1 MTRRRSPGNELLGL
15 LEAASCPIYLLDAE
29 RRFIFGNRAFAEWL
43 RVAPEELWGQRCD
56 ACATSAE
63 LTAALAAPPALW
75 GRVTMSGPLMVRLA
89 DESVTH
95 RRATYFALGGTPS
108 AVLVRV
114 EPEEITAVAHPLG
127 TERGEIAS
135 AGEQAGDS
143 VSESESLRS
152 ELRAYLMTLRASYR
166 HDILVGVSAAI
177 QRVRAQVRVAIESR
191 VRVLI
196 SGPVGANAEALA
208 RAIHAASDPEVI
220 APLLPVACELVPA
233 EVLQTTIF
241 GFLRRCQDQP
251 AKTPGTLLLLNAER
265 LSWEAQL
272 ELRAFLTL
280 PTFSLRVIATA
291 ETRLVEF
298 ASQDR
303 FDWELALALSTLEIA
318 LPPLSSRR
326 KDIPYLAQQA
336 VERWNARGG
345 KQLAGFTVEA
355 LDCLCTLP
363 WSGDFLEFQEIVQA
377 ACEQAVGPQVTFAD
391 LPRRVALLTSAAK
404 HPTPVQEAPMQLDRF
419 LSEVEREL
427 LERALRR
434 ARGNKARAAR
444 LLGIPR
450 ARLLRRIAQLGLA
463 TNE

>member
-15 LEAASCPIYLLDAE
+15 LDAESCPIYLLDAE

-43 RVAPEELWGQRCD
+43 QVSPEELWGQRCD
-56 ACATSAE
+56 ACASSAE
-63 LTAALAAPPALW
+63 LTSALAAPPALW
-75 GRVTMSGPLMVRLA
+75 ERITMSGPLSVRLA
-89 DESVTH
+89 DEKVTH
-95 RRATYFALGGTPS
+95 RRATYLALGEPPS

-114 EPEEITAVAHPLG
+114 GSVEITAAAHPLG
-127 TERGEIAS
+127 TERGVIAS
-135 AGEQAGDS
+135 AVEQAGDS
-143 VSESESLRS
+143 VAESESLRS
-152 ELRAYLMTLRASYR
+152 QLRMHLMTLRASYR
-166 HDILVGVSAAI
+166 HDTLVGVSAAI
-177 QRVRAQVRVAIESR
+177 QRVRDQVRVAIESR
-191 VRVLI
+191 MRVLI
-196 SGPVGANAEALA
+196 SGPVGANAESLA
-208 RAIHAASDPEVI
+208 RAIHAASDSEVM
-220 APLLPVACELVPA
+220 APLLPVACDLVPA

-251 AKTPGTLLLLNAER
+251 SKVPGTLLLLNAER

-280 PTFSLRVIATA
+280 PTFSPRVIATA
-291 ETRLVEF
+291 AMRLVEL
-298 ASQDR
+298 AAEDR
-303 FDWELALALSTLEIA
+303 FDSELALALSTLEIA

-326 KDIPYLAQQA
+326 KDIPYLVQQA

-363 WSGDFLEFQEIVQA
+363 WPGDFLELQEIVQS
-377 ACEQAVGPQVTFAD
+377 ACEQAVGPQLTLAD

-404 HPTPVQEAPMQLDRF
+404 HPTPRQEEPMQLDRF
-419 LSEVEREL
+419 LGEVEREL

-434 ARGNKARAAR
+434 TRGNKARAAR

-450 ARLLRRIAQLGLA
+450 ARLLRRLEQLGLA